1 MLHLHNGDSSA
12 NTARHSSLS
21 GEHFAFREALID
33 GPTPAGLSRDDW
45 RRLRAQHLADSCG
58 VDVGECER
66 GLLAQEEL
74 LDHSVDQD
82 EVVLWFEHDLF
93 CQVHLVYLLD
103 WFPGSSSQTDEPHT
117 LPRNGTDL
125 IMPPAQTT
133 KTKLSLV
140 CIGEFP

>member
-12 NTARHSSLS
+12 NTAKQSSLG

-45 RRLRAQHLADSCG
+45 RRLRAQHLAESYGSDLAG
-58 VDVGECER
+58 CER
-66 GLLAQEEL
+66 SLSAQEEL
-74 LDHSVDQD
+74 LEHSADQD
-82 EVVLWFEHDLF
+82 DVVLWFEHDLF

-103 WFPGSSSQTDEPHT
+103 WFAHGTHK

-125 IMPPAQTT
+125 
-133 KTKLSLV
+133 
-140 CIGEFP
+140 